1 MIQQNLKTILEE
13 IGETQLIA
21 VSKYRSKEEL
31 MELYHAGQRVFAENR
46 VQELLRKEVELPQD
60 IEWHLIGHL
69 QTNKVK
75 QIIGKV
81 ALIHSGDRTKLLKEI
96 QKEAAKAGLTL
107 NVLLQVHVADEE
119 SKYGFQPDNLKTEI
133 SNELLNR
140 YPNIR
145 FKGIMSMATYT
156 DDQEQVRSEFRKTK
170 QLFDYIK
177 ENHPNPSE
185 FTAISMG
192 MSGDYQIAIEE
203 GATMVRIGSK
213 LFE

>member
-13 IGETQLIA
+13 IGETQLVA
-21 VSKYRSKEEL
+21 VSKYRSNEEL
-31 MELYHAGQRVFAENR
+31 MELYNAGQRVFAENR

-75 QIIGKV
+75 QIIGKA

-96 QKEAAKAGLTL
+96 QKEAAKAGLTV

-133 SNELLNR
+133 SNELLTR
-140 YPNIR
+140 YSNIR
-145 FKGIMSMATYT
+145 FIGIMSMATFT

>member
-13 IGETQLIA
+13 IGETQLVA
-21 VSKYRSKEEL
+21 VSKYRSNEEL

-46 VQELLRKEVELPQD
+46 VQELLRKEGELPKD

-81 ALIHSGDRTKLLKEI
+81 ALIHSGDRTKILKEI
-96 QKEAAKAGLTL
+96 QKEAVKADLRV
-107 NVLLQVHVADEE
+107 NVLIQVHVADEE

-133 SNELLNR
+133 SNELLTR

-145 FKGIMSMATYT
+145 FKGIMSMATFT
-156 DDQEQVRSEFRKTK
+156 DDLEQVRSEFRKTK

>member
-13 IGETQLIA
+13 IGENQLVA
-21 VSKYRSKEEL
+21 VSKYRSNEEL

-46 VQELLRKEVELPQD
+46 VQELLRKEGELPKD

-96 QKEAAKAGLTL
+96 QKEAVKADLRV
-107 NVLLQVHVADEE
+107 NVLIQVHVADEE

-133 SNELLNR
+133 SNELLTR

-145 FKGIMSMATYT
+145 FKGIMSMATFT

-177 ENHPNPSE
+177 ENHPNASE

-192 MSGDYQIAIEE
+192 MSGDYQIAIKE

>member
-13 IGETQLIA
+13 IGETQLVA
-21 VSKYRSKEEL
+21 VSKYRSNEEL
-31 MELYHAGQRVFAENR
+31 MELYNAGHRVFAENR

-96 QKEAAKAGLTL
+96 QKEAAKAGLTV

-119 SKYGFQPDNLKTEI
+119 SKYGFQPDYLKTEI
-133 SNELLNR
+133 SNELLTR
-140 YPNIR
+140 YSNIR
-145 FKGIMSMATYT
+145 FKGIMSMATFT
-156 DDQEQVRSEFRKTK
+156 DDQEKVRSEFRKTK

>member
-21 VSKYRSKEEL
+21 VSKYRSNEEL
-31 MELYHAGQRVFAENR
+31 MELYNAGQRVFAENR
-46 VQELLRKEVELPQD
+46 VQELLRKEGELPKD

-75 QIIGKV
+75 QIIDKV
-81 ALIHSGDRTKLLKEI
+81 KLIHSGDRLKLFKEI
-96 QKEAAKAGLTL
+96 QKEAQKLDVIVD
-107 NVLLQVHVADEE
+107 VLLQVHVADEE
-119 SKYGFQPDNLKTEI
+119 SKFGFEPDNLKAEI
-133 SNELLNR
+133 ANGLLTN
-140 YPNIR
+140 YSNIR
-145 FKGIMSMATYT
+145 FRGIMSMATFT
-156 DDQEQVRSEFRKTK
+156 DDQDQVRSEFRKTK

-177 ENHPNPSE
+177 KNHPNPSE

-213 LFE
+213 LFA